1 MRRETLTSIESDFLA
16 ELRQQLLKRPRA
28 ASLTAEQ
35 AAHAL
40 KLTQAILDTPTTLS
54 EQVGAV
60 CRTGA
65 VCDWLGI
72 SRQAVHKAVQDQRIL
87 GFQTLDNKWIYPV
100 WQFEAPE
107 IYEACIHGL
116 PPVLDVLDSR
126 GVNGIEA
133 AAWFAAPNR
142 ALTGTLAGKPPLQ
155 AFSWEPEP
163 PVSVLVAAAKRATP
177 PAKPRPL
184 PRLSEVCAVS
194 I

>member
-1 MRRETLTSIESDFLA
+1 MRRETLTSVEADFLE
-16 ELRQQLLKRPRA
+16 ELRQLLLRRPRA
-28 ASLTAEQ
+28 ASLTTEQ
-35 AAHAL
+35 AARAL
-40 KLTQAILDTPTTLS
+40 KLTQAILDTPAAFS
-54 EQVGAV
+54 DQVGAV

-72 SRQAVHKAVQDQRIL
+72 SRQAVHKAVQEQRIL

-107 IYEACIHGL
+107 IYEACVQGL

-126 GVNGIEA
+126 GVNGFEA
-133 AAWFAAPNR
+133 AAWFVAPNR
-142 ALTGTLAGKPPLQ
+142 ALTGTLAGCPPLQ

-163 PVSVLVAAAKRATP
+163 PVSALVAAAKRAKP

-184 PRLSEVCAVS
+184 PRLSEISAVS